1 MKRKNIILAF
11 MSIMTML
18 ITVQSCKKDD
28 AATPTVFVAAV
39 PENPTP
45 AVDAV
50 VALAGTTYTIK
61 WAGTASAWD
70 IYLGTTSKPSLVK
83 AGAIGNSYTF
93 TTAVGGEFFWY
104 VKTVDANKVTS
115 KSTLW
120 NFYINSAPTV
130 PSLTAP
136 VASATAVSVKG
147 AITWSATDAEGDAL
161 TYDLYLGKT
170 ATPGIAAA
178 GLTAATYTPALDNNT
193 TYYWK
198 VVATDVHGAKSE
210 SAVRSFT
217 TDIFRPDFS
226 VFNGVASEL
235 CPTFSATAKKDVY
248 VQINTTTSTI
258 TLYLPL
264 ADGMVSAG
272 WGTKYF
278 GAHPIT
284 ITYNPTT
291 FAVTSTKQLWTDS
304 FIDPEEMGPMS
315 LKAYSGTIDAT
326 NKKISIRWTVSGNA
340 YWGPDYT
347 MSTTTYTMK

>member
-83 AGAIGNSYTF
+83 AGVIGNSYTF

-136 VASATAVSVKG
+136 AANAIKVSVVG
-147 AITWSATDAEGDAL
+147 ALSWASTDAEGDAL
-161 TYDLYLGKT
+161 SYDVYLGTT
-170 ATPGIAAA
+170 ATPGVVATD
-178 GLTAATYTPALDNNT
+178 LTSATFSPTMVANT
-193 TYYWK
+193 LYYWK
-198 VVATDVHGAKSE
+198 VIAKDSHGATAS
-210 SAVRSFT
+210 SAVGSFT
-217 TDIFRPDFS
+217 TGAEPIMTYTGNYLADEPAEAYSYDVTFTK
-226 VFNGVASEL
+226 ASSTTVKTVNYWNSGWTATFTIDVTKNSFTMSSY
-235 CPTFSATAKKDVY
+235 TFSANWTGVESGVISPATGKMTGY
-248 VQINTTTSTI
+248 YS
-258 TLYLPL
+258 
-264 ADGMVSAG
+264 
-272 WGTKYF
+272 
-278 GAHPIT
+278 
-284 ITYNPTT
+284 
-291 FAVTSTKQLWTDS
+291 LWYKGVLQ
-304 FIDPEEMGPMS
+304 EEG
-315 LKAYSGTIDAT
+315 IH
-326 NKKISIRWTVSGNA
+326 
-340 YWGPDYT
+340 
-347 MSTTTYTMK
+347 TYTKK